1 MKPYEASFPSGSRVR
16 IADRPVLEEFL
27 KSWSFHNP
35 LKPEQLAF
43 AGRVVNV
50 AKVGFYHGGDP
61 LYLLDGVP
69 GGLARAI
76 AAGAPV
82 MDMLTSVTPPN
93 SLLLIVDAKGGEIPA
108 SG

>member
-69 GGLARAI
+69 G
-76 AAGAPV
+76 V
-82 MDMLTSVTPPN
+82 WHEQ
-93 SLLLIVDAKGGEIPA
+93 LLQERP
-108 SG
+108 